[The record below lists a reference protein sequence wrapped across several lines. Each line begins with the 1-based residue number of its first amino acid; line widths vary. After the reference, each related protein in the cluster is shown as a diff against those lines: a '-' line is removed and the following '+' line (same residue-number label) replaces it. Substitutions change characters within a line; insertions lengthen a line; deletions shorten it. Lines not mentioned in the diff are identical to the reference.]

1 MNAYITLAD
10 SEEYLKC
17 AYALA
22 LSLNRAKSAYP
33 LYIMIP
39 QNSISYNTFPI
50 VENTKIVEIP
60 LLMFNSINSTADF
73 NTTINKFFCVSYEEY
88 DKVIFLDAD
97 IFIYFNIDFLFE
109 QKFPIITLDKDEI
122 RGGIFGLKTDKILLS
137 FIINLAI
144 RYNFSNDEEVL
155 ACLFNNNYLPIGS
168 LANNCHKYLY
178 HDAGY
183 PKMWS
188 LYNYNE
194 IKEIIDNNKIDFNI
208 PKIVFHNNDLQ
219 EQYMLNTLKRIK
231 EKYETI

>member
-1 MNAYITLAD
+1 MFELANNAPIRINLINTGDSKEILQGIFKYYIKQ
-10 SEEYLKC
+10 LK
-17 AYALA
+17 
-22 LSLNRAKSAYP
+22 SNKGE
-33 LYIMIP
+33 IIP
-39 QNSISYNTFPI
+39 I
-50 VENTKIVEIP
+50 
-60 LLMFNSINSTADF
+60 
-73 NTTINKFFCVSYEEY
+73 
-88 DKVIFLDAD
+88 D
-97 IFIYFNIDFLFE
+97 IFIYSNIDFLFE

-219 EQYMLNTLKRIK
+219 E
-231 EKYETI
+231 